1 MFNCIFNFFNKE
13 QPKVQ
18 HKNDLFNK
26 QYRSAYNKLWIQKMQ
41 KFPQ

>member
-26 QYRSAYNKLWIQKMQ
+26 QYRSSYNKLWIQKLRDY
-41 KFPQ
+41 P